1 MTERKA
7 KLTLKVGDKE
17 VRFEAGVDRVE
28 AELHRLAAELL
39 GSGGRGDAKEPAVL
53 SVTAERSPAPARAG
67 KPPPVKKV
75 VPVSAGAAE
84 LMQHATLDRQEVAKL
99 YFETDSGA
107 LALRVLPQTGPDTKA
122 DALLLVLYGLLV
134 LKGRAP
140 STAPALLKGARASG
154 LPLKRAK
161 RFLKGKS
168 RLFSTSGLRRGM
180 RYRLTRAGIEHCER
194 LIPRLL
200 PLL

>member
-1 MTERKA
+1 MFDWSAWRR
-7 KLTLKVGDKE
+7 G
-17 VRFEAGVDRVE
+17 
-28 AELHRLAAELL
+28 LAAILAI
-39 GSGGRGDAKEPAVL
+39 GSITWVM
-53 SVTAERSPAPARAG
+53 S
-67 KPPPVKKV
+67 
-75 VPVSAGAAE
+75 
-84 LMQHATLDRQEVAKL
+84 
-99 YFETDSGA
+99 
-107 LALRVLPQTGPDTKA
+107 
-122 DALLLVLYGLLV
+122 
-134 LKGRAP
+134 
-140 STAPALLKGARASG
+140 